1 MTDAVAPNSSQ
12 SPALVTTTSI
22 SAEAALG
29 VAQAGVRAGRGRNCD
44 VAVAVVDRA
53 GLLLVLLRTD
63 GATEQFVEGAI
74 QKAWTALNLRTST
87 REAFATIQQ
96 GHQDNSQLPFIPRS
110 LFLMGGVPLVVGSTV
125 VGAIGAAGCVDG
137 LDDDAVAQE
146 AAEEFH
152 RLAG

>member
-1 MTDAVAPNSSQ
+1 MTDAVAPNSAQ

-53 GLLLVLLRTD
+53 GLLLLLLRTD
-63 GATEQFVEGAI
+63 GATERFVEGAI

-87 REAFATIQQ
+87 RDAFATIQQ

-110 LFLMGGVPLVVGSTV
+110 LFGSTV